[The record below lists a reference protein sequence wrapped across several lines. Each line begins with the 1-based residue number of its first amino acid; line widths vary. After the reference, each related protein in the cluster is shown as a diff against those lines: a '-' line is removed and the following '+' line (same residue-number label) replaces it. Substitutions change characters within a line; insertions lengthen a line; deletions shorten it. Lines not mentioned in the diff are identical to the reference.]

1 MITVSL
7 SYPLSDELLQQWG
20 RPQVTAIGQFDGL
33 HLGHASVIREAV
45 ALAREQQMPV
55 SVMTFHPH
63 PKEVMKKAI
72 MKVI

>member
-33 HLGHASVIREAV
+33 HLGHASVIRKAV
-45 ALAREQQMPV
+45 ALAREQQVPV
-55 SVMTFHPH
+55 SVMTFHPLTQR
-63 PKEVMKKAI
+63 KS
-72 MKVI
+72 